1 MRSRYRSIID
11 EKLAEFY
18 EQGIPAVFER
28 DVSLGDVL
36 EPARSNLVKVLVGV
50 RRCGKT
56 YRLYQEMHRIL
67 NKGYDLKSILYF
79 NFDDERLKPYETEVL
94 NDVIESYFAMR
105 PQAKSEG
112 AFFFFDEI
120 QEIPDWGTFMRRMV
134 DTQKATIYIT
144 GSSSKML
151 SAQLSSEFRGRSL
164 PREIFPMSFSEF
176 LRFHRLPISE
186 DLLTGKMGAVTAA
199 QKAQLRNSF
208 DRYLDRGGFIPVQ
221 NLELLDAIQLLQE
234 YANRTVNYDVIERYS
249 FGNPYAASLFLAR
262 CIASSGRE
270 LSINKTFN
278 EFKSRQ
284 VSVGRESL
292 SKLLAYY
299 EESYLLFSVRNYS
312 SSLSDNARSSVK
324 VYAADPALFS
334 AFSPAPALDTGQRL
348 ETAVFN
354 KLRRDKATS
363 RIGGISKA
371 IVNNGGRHEID
382 FVVGDALALEQPKIV
397 QVCVDIGDGKTRER
411 EISSL
416 ETAMRQFQ
424 VNESWLVTID
434 DEEDVESG
442 DGIVHIVPAWKWLL

>member
-1 MRSRYRSIID
+1 M
-11 EKLAEFY
+11 
-18 EQGIPAVFER
+18 
-28 DVSLGDVL
+28 
-36 EPARSNLVKVLVGV
+36 
-50 RRCGKT
+50 
-56 YRLYQEMHRIL
+56 
-67 NKGYDLKSILYF
+67 
-79 NFDDERLKPYETEVL
+79 
-94 NDVIESYFAMR
+94 IECYFAMR
-105 PQAKSEG
+105 PQAKTEG

-151 SAQLSSEFRGRSL
+151 SSQLSSEFRGRSL

-176 LRFHRLPISE
+176 VRFHNLPVSKRI
-186 DLLTGKMGAVTAA
+186 LTGDGGTITET
-199 QKAQLRNSF
+199 QKAHLRHALNL
-208 DRYLDRGGFIPVQ
+208 YLDRGGFIATQ
-221 NLELLDAIQLLQE
+221 NLALLDAIQLLQE

-270 LSINKTFN
+270 LSLNKTYN
-278 EFKSRQ
+278 DFKSRQ

-312 SSLSDNARSSVK
+312 SSLSNNSRSSVK

-334 AFSPAPALDTGQRL
+334 AFSPAPAVDLGQRL

-354 KLRRDKATS
+354 KLRRSLPTS
-363 RIGGISKA
+363 RVGGISKA

-382 FVVGDALALEQPKIV
+382 FVVGDALALEQPDLV
-397 QVCVDIGDGKTRER
+397 QVSADIGDSKTKKR

-416 ETAMRQFQ
+416 ESAMKQFQ
-424 VNESWLVTID
+424 AKESWLVTID
-434 DEEDVESG
+434 EEEEMETG
-442 DGIVHIVPAWKWLL
+442 TGIIHIVPAWKWLL